1 MQFLKTLFWVL
12 LAVLLALFARA
23 NWDDVTL
30 DLWGD
35 IQLDIKIPLLIAV
48 AVLLGFLPTFLV
60 QRSKLWAMRRRL
72 DAFERHPPAAPA
84 PRAETDETAAP

>member
-12 LAVLLALFARA
+12 LAVMLALFARA

-35 IQLDIKIPLLIAV
+35 IQLDIKIPLLVAV

-60 QRSKLWAMRRRL
+60 QRGKVWAMQRRL
-72 DAFERHPPAAPA
+72 DAYERNPPAA
-84 PRAETDETAAP
+84 AAPPRREIEDAAE